1 MWTYPWKYREGW
13 AICAGLFLTGAV
25 LQMAVGKMD
34 AVLFRYPV
42 NLLGGSGYLAV
53 LAGIHLAAQRKKALR
68 WFSGFE
74 ASLTSLSALLALV
87 VTMGLTRQVSSS
99 VGDTGAFGFRQMT
112 TSWPFVLLFF
122 YFLSVVG
129 LVTLRRV
136 TEAMGKRRGKSA
148 EEANARGTVAG
159 ERPEAERDAET
170 LSGNRRT
177 ELPDKQALAA
187 SGLREALRMPRNR
200 WKEIGFFLNHAGLFV
215 TLWAAILGSGDL
227 CRLRMNASLDTP
239 EWRATDEQNRLVEL
253 PLAIELKSFRIETYP
268 PKLMVIDNV
277 TGQAL
282 PEGQPAHCVAEARAS
297 ADLLDWEVRVSRS
310 LPMAA
315 CVMSAD
321 TVNFVEFHSEGATTA
336 VYVEAENRKNGSR
349 QKGWVSCGN
358 FRFPYVTLALDT
370 ARSVVM
376 PELEPRRFVSE
387 VRIYTQDKQTY
398 SAAIEVN
405 KPFNLNGWKIYQLSY
420 DERMGAWSRT
430 SVFELVRDP
439 WLPMVFFGIGM
450 MLAGAF
456 CLFITAPG
464 AEGAHDEGA

>member
-25 LQMAVGKMD
+25 LQLTVGKID
-34 AVLFRYPV
+34 TALFRYPV
-42 NLLGGSGYLAV
+42 NLLGGGVYLAV
-53 LAGIHLAAQRKKALR
+53 LAGIHLAAKREKALR

-87 VTMGLTRQVSSS
+87 LVMGLTRQVASSE
-99 VGDTGAFGFRQMT
+99 GDTGALGFRQMT

-136 TEAMGKRRGKSA
+136 S
-148 EEANARGTVAG
+148 
-159 ERPEAERDAET
+159 RP
-170 LSGNRRT
+170 G
-177 ELPDKQALAA
+177 
-187 SGLREALRMPRNR
+187 
-200 WKEIGFFLNHAGLFV
+200 WKEIGFFLNHAGLFI

-227 CRLRMNASLDTP
+227 RRLRMNASLDTP
-239 EWRATDEQNRLVEL
+239 EWRAADEQNRLVEL

-277 TGQAL
+277 TGKAL
-282 PEGQPAHCVAEARAS
+282 PEGQPVHCVAEENSVAG
-297 ADLLDWEVRVSRS
+297 LLDWEVHVSRS

-315 CVMSAD
+315 CVMSVD
-321 TVNFVEFHSEGATTA
+321 TVNFVEFHSEGATAA
-336 VYVEAENRKNGSR
+336 VYIEAENRRDGSR
-349 QKGWVSCGN
+349 REGWVSCGN
-358 FRFPYVTLALDT
+358 YMFPYVTLELDT

-376 PELEPRRFVSE
+376 PDLEPRRFVSE
-387 VRIYTQDKQTY
+387 VQIYTKDKQTHP
-398 SAAIEVN
+398 AVIEVN
-405 KPFNLNGWKIYQLSY
+405 KPFALNGWKIYQLSY

-430 SVFELVRDP
+430 SVFELVSDP
-439 WLPMVFFGIGM
+439 WLPVVYFGIGM

-456 CLFITAPG
+456 WLFITAPG
-464 AEGAHDEGA
+464 AAKADKNAGGEEVRTDPT